1 MKKRADVYAQ
11 SWKELRHL
19 RTLTTSAMFMAVS
32 VVLGYFT
39 IEAGP
44 YLKIGFG
51 SVANQFVYYLF
62 GPVTGMFYAG
72 ILDILKFVAK
82 PTGAFFPGFTLI
94 SMLGAVIYG
103 TVLYRRPVTFSRV
116 LLAKLLVALI
126 CNVLLNTWCL
136 SFMYGKG
143 MAVLIGPRLLK
154 NLIMWPIDSVIFF
167 VIVKK
172 LEDLGFV
179 RTLRN
184 LGAVRSARQ

>member
-167 VIVKK
+167 LIVKK

-179 RTLRN
+179 KTLRN
-184 LGAVRSARQ
+184 LGAARSARQ

>member
-116 LLAKLLVALI
+116 LLAKLLVAFI

-179 RTLRN
+179 KTLRN

>member
-82 PTGAFFPGFTLI
+82 PTGAFFPGFTLR
-94 SMLGAVIYG
+94 SMLGAGIYG

-179 RTLRN
+179 KTLRN
-184 LGAVRSARQ
+184 LGAARSARQ

>member
-1 MKKRADVYAQ
+1 M
-11 SWKELRHL
+11 
-19 RTLTTSAMFMAVS
+19 
-32 VVLGYFT
+32 
-39 IEAGP
+39 
-44 YLKIGFG
+44 
-51 SVANQFVYYLF
+51 
-62 GPVTGMFYAG
+62 TGMFYAG

-143 MAVLIGPRLLK
+143 MAGLIGPRLLK

-179 RTLRN
+179 KTLRN
-184 LGAVRSARQ
+184 LGAARSARQ

>member
-179 RTLRN
+179 KTLRN
-184 LGAVRSARQ
+184 LGAARSARQ

>member
-179 RTLRN
+179 KTLRN

>member
-116 LLAKLLVALI
+116 FLAKLLVALI

-179 RTLRN
+179 KTLRN
-184 LGAVRSARQ
+184 LGAARSARQ

>member
-1 MKKRADVYAQ
+1 MKKLAELYAQ
-11 SWKELRHL
+11 SWKEMRHL
-19 RTLTTSAMFMAVS
+19 RTMTTSAMFMAIS

-44 YLKIGFG
+44 YLKIGLG

-72 ILDILKFVAK
+72 ILDILKYAAK
-82 PTGAFFPGFTLI
+82 PTAAFFPGFTLI
-94 SMLGAVIYG
+94 AMLGAMIYG
-103 TVLYRRPVTFSRV
+103 PVLYRRPITFGRV
-116 LLAKLLVALI
+116 LFAKLLVALI

-154 NLIMWPIDSVIFF
+154 NLIMWPVDSVIFF

-179 RTLRN
+179 KTIRN
-184 LGAVRSARQ
+184 LRTARRIQQ